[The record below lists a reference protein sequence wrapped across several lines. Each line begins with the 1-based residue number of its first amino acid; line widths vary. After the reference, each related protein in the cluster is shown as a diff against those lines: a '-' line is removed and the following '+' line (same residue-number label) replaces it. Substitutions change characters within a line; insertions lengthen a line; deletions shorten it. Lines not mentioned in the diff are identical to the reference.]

1 MRKDTIVSSNL
12 HIKKN
17 KGVRGR
23 SNRWRISI
31 EIHRQG
37 PSLEPVLWTTHYSP
51 SSDKN
56 CSIRRGWQSWN
67 WAECSVMPGHETRKS
82 KLYWFW
88 QHHYLSNWLPLN
100 GDWIFF
106 NIWCA
111 SSSTWPKTEKTEDVP
126 GTSQITLR
134 GDLQGKHF
142 FSTILHAEPPVLD
155 TTPCASTCS
164 ASHNNV

>member
-1 MRKDTIVSSNL
+1 MKDQHWDTQSGALSRACTLN
-12 HIKKN
+12 
-17 KGVRGR
+17 
-23 SNRWRISI
+23 
-31 EIHRQG
+31 
-37 PSLEPVLWTTHYSP
+37 YSP

-67 WAECSVMPGHETRKS
+67 WTSWAECSVMPGHETRRS

-126 GTSQITLR
+126 GTSQLTLR

-155 TTPCASTCS
+155 TTPCS
-164 ASHNNV
+164 AHVLPHVLRATTTFRE